1 LQRVGGARRRS
12 AEPGGPRS
20 TRSSKR

>member
-1 LQRVGGARRRS
+1 LQRVGGARRPS
-12 AEPGGPRS
+12 AAHGVRQS